1 MGEERREK
9 KEERRRNEEEGRRK
23 RDKTITD
30 NPPYALSSEV
40 QLGVSGAIASISPTV
55 VKLLLDA
62 RMEQSV
68 VREDAMNLPN
78 PYTARQEVKLTL
90 MLEPQTSG
98 NFVASV
104 LEFPSCREEADTRD
118 GAIAQ
123 LEATLV
129 EKMTHVEVRPWS
141 IAVPTIEGEE
151 PTWAKFAGIFKDNP
165 MFDQVMEQIQA
176 DRDAWGDEEIDPSEY
191 QR

>member
-1 MGEERREK
+1 MCLLYFAVKKENGEERRE
-9 KEERRRNEEEGRRK
+9 RG
-23 RDKTITD
+23 D
-30 NPPYALSSEV
+30 
-40 QLGVSGAIASISPTV
+40 GGPTV
-55 VKLLLDA
+55 VKLRLNV
-62 RMEQSV
+62 RIGQSAV
-68 VREDAMNLPN
+68 KEDPMNLPN
-78 PYTARQEVKLTL
+78 PYTARHEVKLTL

-104 LEFPSCREEADTRD
+104 LEFPSCREEANTRD

-123 LEATLV
+123 LEIALV

-141 IAVPTIEGEE
+141 IVLPTVEGETAE
-151 PTWAKFAGIFKDNP
+151 PAWAKFAGIFKDNP

>member
-1 MGEERREK
+1 M
-9 KEERRRNEEEGRRK
+9 
-23 RDKTITD
+23 
-30 NPPYALSSEV
+30 
-40 QLGVSGAIASISPTV
+40 V

-62 RMEQSV
+62 KIKGSAV
-68 VREDAMNLPN
+68 NEDAMNRPN
-78 PYTARQEVKLTL
+78 VYTAGHEIKLTL
-90 MLEPQTSG
+90 MLEAQTLG

-104 LEFPSCREEADTRD
+104 LEFPSCREEADTKD

-123 LEATLV
+123 LEAALV
-129 EKMTHVEVRPWS
+129 EKMARTEVRPWS
-141 IAVPTIEGEE
+141 IALPTAKNEVDE

-176 DRDAWGDEEIDPSEY
+176 DREAWGEEEMDPSEY

>member
-1 MGEERREK
+1 
-9 KEERRRNEEEGRRK
+9 
-23 RDKTITD
+23 
-30 NPPYALSSEV
+30 
-40 QLGVSGAIASISPTV
+40 
-55 VKLLLDA
+55 
-62 RMEQSV
+62 MEQSLV
-68 VREDAMNLPN
+68 KEDAMNLPN
-78 PYTARQEVKLTL
+78 PYTARHEVKLTL

-123 LEATLV
+123 LEIALV

-141 IAVPTIEGEE
+141 IALPTVEGEE

-176 DRDAWGDEEIDPSEY
+176 DRDAWGNEEMDPSEY

>member
-1 MGEERREK
+1 MCSLYFAAKRENGEERGGTG
-9 KEERRRNEEEGRRK
+9 EGGW
-23 RDKTITD
+23 
-30 NPPYALSSEV
+30 P
-40 QLGVSGAIASISPTV
+40 IASIRPTV
-55 VKLLLDA
+55 VKLRLDA
-62 RMEQSV
+62 RIEQSV
-68 VREDAMNLPN
+68 VKEDAMNLPN

-123 LEATLV
+123 LEVVLV

-141 IAVPTIEGEE
+141 IALPTVDGETNE
-151 PTWAKFAGIFKDNP
+151 PAWAKFAGIFKDNP